1 MKSVAANLLKP
12 GMVFSAPVYIDESNL
27 LVPAGILIRQKDLDK
42 LKAWGIQNVMTDGV
56 PSIGKADNAPL
67 AAQPEKPASVPSA
80 ALTGSDNW
88 GGKTDSVFSISE
100 VQENSG
106 AYRIYISLIEKMNIV
121 FLRISKGENV
131 YDSRYVNTIGT
142 QLLQAVRTQ
151 RERFIGFILGGEVK
165 GYEMAKSAV
174 NIAILSALT
183 AQEIKLPHHK
193 ILNVIIGALLHDAG
207 MLRLPKEITEKRG
220 GLSDAE
226 RLRMRSHPL
235 LTQRIVIKEFSY
247 HDEVGD
253 IVLQHHERWDG
264 DGYPYRTAG
273 ANVEI
278 GARIVSIADAFEAM
292 VTPKSY
298 RPSIVGYQAMKNLL
312 ADNSRRFDPD
322 ILKAFILTM
331 GIYPIGSIIRLNN
344 GVVARISEVRAS
356 APLRPKIQILL
367 DEYKNTH
374 KSEENLFIDLLLEKN
389 LFIARAMEAKEIAE
403 LDA

>member
-1 MKSVAANLLKP
+1 
-12 GMVFSAPVYIDESNL
+12 
-27 LVPAGILIRQKDLDK
+27 
-42 LKAWGIQNVMTDGV
+42 
-56 PSIGKADNAPL
+56 
-67 AAQPEKPASVPSA
+67 
-80 ALTGSDNW
+80 
-88 GGKTDSVFSISE
+88 
-100 VQENSG
+100 
-106 AYRIYISLIEKMNIV
+106 
-121 FLRISKGENV
+121 
-131 YDSRYVNTIGT
+131 
-142 QLLQAVRTQ
+142 
-151 RERFIGFILGGEVK
+151 
-165 GYEMAKSAV
+165 
-174 NIAILSALT
+174 
-183 AQEIKLPHHK
+183 
-193 ILNVIIGALLHDAG
+193 
-207 MLRLPKEITEKRG
+207 
-220 GLSDAE
+220 
-226 RLRMRSHPL
+226 
-235 LTQRIVIKEFSY
+235 VIKEFSY
-247 HDEVGD
+247 PDEVGD

-389 LFIARAMEAKEIAE
+389 LFIAKAMEPKEIAE
-403 LDA
+403 LNA